1 MLQAKAD
8 WYWYFDEQ
16 SQTLRLNM
24 SEFVFVSACKA
35 KKLKPEAK
43 VTRPF
48 SIEDNQIYCEYY
60 HMVVQQLELSEAMAV
75 QIALNAVAQQCYTL
89 EEQPKSWFFVPQKQ
103 ARPDLFEQVVLIQS
117 PIETGIFLILET
129 LNDCAK
135 VMLLSQHMQLTETK
149 QLKQFEAIK
158 VMTNRFAPLI
168 SQSASYHQKNRA

>member
-16 SQTLRLNM
+16 TQTLRLNM
-24 SEFVFVSACKA
+24 SDFVFESACKA
-35 KKLKPEAK
+35 KKLKPDAK
-43 VTRPF
+43 ITRPF
-48 SIEDNQIYCEYY
+48 SIEDNQVYCDYY
-60 HMVVQQLELSEAMAV
+60 HMVIQQLDVSEAMAV

-89 EEQPKSWFFVPQKQ
+89 EEQPKSWFFITQKQ
-103 ARPDLFEQVVLIQS
+103 IKRDLFEQVVLIQS
-117 PIETGIFLILET
+117 PLETGIFLILET

-158 VMTNRFAPLI
+158 VMTNRFAPLVP
-168 SQSASYHQKNRA
+168 QSSPWHYQNRA